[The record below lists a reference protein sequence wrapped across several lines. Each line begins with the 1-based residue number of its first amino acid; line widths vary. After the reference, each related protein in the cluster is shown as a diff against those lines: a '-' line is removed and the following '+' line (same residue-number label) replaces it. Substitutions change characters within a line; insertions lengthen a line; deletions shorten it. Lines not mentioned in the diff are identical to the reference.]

1 MQISQK
7 RHEKEKSKINELN
20 NIPEITHI
28 SEKGLVL
35 SFGAWEILNA

>member
-20 NIPEITHI
+20 NIPGI
-28 SEKGLVL
+28 KGAVENGFSDLT
-35 SFGAWEILNA
+35 AEEP